1 MTEKKIPSELGTQP
15 VGKLLRQYA
24 VPSIVAMLASS
35 LYNIVDSVFI
45 GHGVDALAL
54 SGLAVTFPLMNI
66 STAFGAMVGM
76 GSSTLISVKLG
87 QKDYDTA
94 QQILG
99 NAVVMNV
106 VMGVIFGIFALL
118 FLDPILYFFGASDAT
133 ISYAR
138 EYMQIIL
145 LGNVFTHLY
154 FGFNALLRAMGHPKM
169 AMTATIATVILNTV
183 LDPLFIFKTIT
194 INFDRIFGYLL
205 PDIISDSIN
214 FGIIQF
220 SGAGWGIRGAAIATI
235 LAQCIAL
242 TYQVFVM
249 SDKREFIH
257 FKRGIYKLKNY
268 IVKEVLT
275 IGLSPCLMNL
285 ASCLVVIFINRG
297 LAEYGGDYAVGAY
310 GIVHKMT
317 FIFVMIVMGFNQAMQ
332 PIAGY
337 NYGAKAY
344 DRVTKV
350 LKITIGLATIVTTLA
365 FVVGEFFPEYVALI
379 FTSDE
384 KMIEMAVTG
393 MRYNCL
399 LFPIVGF
406 QMVAGNFFQSIAQP
420 GKAIF
425 LSLSR
430 QLLFLVP
437 FILIFPHF
445 WGIDGVWISLPAS
458 DLVSSITAAVMLGMF
473 FRKHRK

>member
-1 MTEKKIPSELGTQP
+1 MTEKKIPSELGTRP
-15 VGKLLRQYA
+15 VGELLKQYA
-24 VPSIVAMLASS
+24 IPSIIAMLASS
-35 LYNIVDSVFI
+35 LYNIVDSIFI
-45 GHGVDALAL
+45 GHGVNALAL
-54 SGLAVTFPLMNI
+54 SGLAATFPLMNI

-87 QKDYDTA
+87 QKDYKTA

-106 VMGVIFGIFALL
+106 VMGFIFGLVALL
-118 FLDPILYFFGASDAT
+118 FLNPILLAFGATDAT
-133 ISYAR
+133 IEYAR
-138 EYMQIIL
+138 DYMQIIL
-145 LGNVFTHLY
+145 LGNIFTHMY

-169 AMTATIATVILNTV
+169 AMKATIATVIINTI
-183 LDPLFIFKTIT
+183 LDPLLIFDT
-194 INFDRIFGYLL
+194 INLGFVQFD
-205 PDIISDSIN
+205 
-214 FGIIQF
+214 
-220 SGAGWGIRGAAIATI
+220 GAGWGIRGAAIATV
-235 LAQCIAL
+235 LAQCISL
-242 TYQVFVM
+242 IWQVRVM

-257 FKRGIYKLKNY
+257 FKRGIYHLKSY

-285 ASCLVVIFINRG
+285 ASCFVVIFINRG
-297 LAEYGGDYAVGAY
+297 LLSYGGDYAVGAY

-317 FIFVMIVMGFNQAMQ
+317 FIFVMIVMGFTQGMQ

-350 LKITIGLATIVTTLA
+350 LKITITLATIVTTLA
-365 FVVGEFFPEYVALI
+365 FVIGEFCPEYVARI

-384 KMIEMAVTG
+384 KMIEMAVVG

-420 GKAIF
+420 GKSIF

-437 FILIFPHF
+437 FIIIFPHF
-445 WGIDGVWISLPAS
+445 WGIDGVWVSLPAS
-458 DLVSSITAAVMLGMF
+458 DLVSSVIAAIMLGQYF
-473 FRKHRK
+473 KKHKM

>member
-1 MTEKKIPSELGTQP
+1 MEEKKIPSELGTQP
-15 VGKLLRQYA
+15 VSKLLKQYA
-24 VPSIVAMLASS
+24 LPSIIAMLASS
-35 LYNIVDSVFI
+35 LYNIVDSIFI

-76 GSSTLISVKLG
+76 GSATLISVKLG
-87 QKDYDTA
+87 QKDYGTA
-94 QQILG
+94 QHILG

-106 VMGVIFGIFALL
+106 LMGVTFAVISLL

-133 ISYAR
+133 IGYAR
-138 EYMQIIL
+138 DYMVIIL
-145 LGNVFTHLY
+145 LGNVITHMY

-169 AMTATIATVILNTV
+169 AMKATIATVLVNTV
-183 LDPLFIFKTIT
+183 LDPLLIFETIDLG
-194 INFDRIFGYLL
+194 FVKFA
-205 PDIISDSIN
+205 
-214 FGIIQF
+214 
-220 SGAGWGIRGAAIATI
+220 GAGWGIRGAAIATV
-235 LAQCIAL
+235 LAQCISL
-242 TYQVFVM
+242 VWQTRVM

-257 FKRGIYKLKNY
+257 FKRGIYKLKSY

-275 IGLSPCLMNL
+275 IGLPPCLMNL
-285 ASCLVVIFINRG
+285 ASCFVVIFINRG
-297 LAEYGGDYAVGAY
+297 LTSYGGDYAVGAY

-317 FIFVMIVMGFNQAMQ
+317 FIFVMIVMGFQQAMQ

-350 LKITIGLATIVTTLA
+350 LKITIALATGVTTLA
-365 FVVGEFFPEYVALI
+365 FVIGEFFPSYVARI
-379 FTSDE
+379 FTSDAQ
-384 KMIEMAVTG
+384 MIEMAVVG

-406 QMVAGNFFQSIAQP
+406 QMITGSFFQSIAQP
-420 GKAIF
+420 GKSIF

-437 FILIFPHF
+437 FIIIFPHF
-445 WGIDGVWISLPAS
+445 WGINGVWISLPAS
-458 DLVSSITAAVMLGMF
+458 DFVSSIFSACLLGHY
-473 FRKHRK
+473 FRKHKM

>member
-1 MTEKKIPSELGTQP
+1 MTKKKIPSELGTRP
-15 VGKLLRQYA
+15 VGELLRQYA
-24 VPSIVAMLASS
+24 LPSIIAMLASS
-35 LYNIVDSVFI
+35 LYNIVDSIFI

-76 GSSTLISVKLG
+76 GSATLISVKLG
-87 QKDYDTA
+87 QKDYQIA
-94 QQILG
+94 EKILG
-99 NAVVMNV
+99 NAVVMNIA
-106 VMGVIFGIFALL
+106 MGVVFAVVSLL
-118 FLDPILYFFGASDAT
+118 FLDPILYFFGASPAS

-145 LGNVFTHLY
+145 LGNVFTHMY

-169 AMTATIATVILNTV
+169 AMKATILTVILNTI
-183 LDPLFIFKTIT
+183 LDPLFIFEN
-194 INFDRIFGYLL
+194 INLGFV
-205 PDIISDSIN
+205 
-214 FGIIQF
+214 QF
-220 SGAGWGIRGAAIATI
+220 NGLGWGIRGAAIATI
-235 LAQCIAL
+235 LSQCISL
-242 TYQVFVM
+242 VWQVRVM
-249 SDKREFIH
+249 SDKRELIH
-257 FKRGIYKLKNY
+257 FKRGIYRLKSY

-285 ASCLVVIFINRG
+285 ASCFVVIFINRG

-317 FIFVMIVMGFNQAMQ
+317 FIFVMIVMGFTQGMQ

-350 LKITIGLATIVTTLA
+350 LKITIALATGVTTLA
-365 FVVGEFFPEYVALI
+365 FVIGEFCPEVVARI

-384 KMIEMAVTG
+384 QMIEMAVVG

-406 QMVAGNFFQSIAQP
+406 QMVTGNFFQSIAQP
-420 GKAIF
+420 GKSIF

-437 FILIFPHF
+437 FIIIFPHF
-445 WGIDGVWISLPAS
+445 WGINGVWASLPAS
-458 DLVSSITAAVMLGMF
+458 DLVSSVISACLLGNY
-473 FRKHRK
+473 FRKHKM

>member
-1 MTEKKIPSELGTQP
+1 MSEKKIPSELGTQP
-15 VGKLLRQYA
+15 VGKLLKQYA
-24 VPSIVAMLASS
+24 LPSIIAMLASS
-35 LYNIVDSVFI
+35 LYNIVDSIFI

-87 QKDYDTA
+87 QKDYGTA
-94 QQILG
+94 QSILG
-99 NAVVMNV
+99 NAVVMNIL
-106 VMGVIFGIFALL
+106 MGVIFAAISLI
-118 FLDPILYFFGASDAT
+118 FLDPILYFFGASEAT
-133 ISYAR
+133 VGYAR
-138 EYMQIIL
+138 DYMVIIL
-145 LGNVFTHLY
+145 LGNVITHMY

-169 AMTATIATVILNTV
+169 AMKATIATVLINTV
-183 LDPLFIFKTIT
+183 LDPLLIFDTIDLG
-194 INFDRIFGYLL
+194 FVE
-205 PDIISDSIN
+205 
-214 FGIIQF
+214 F
-220 SGAGWGIRGAAIATI
+220 SGAGWGIRGAAIATVA
-235 LAQCIAL
+235 AQCISLAW
-242 TYQVFVM
+242 QVRVM
-249 SDKREFIH
+249 SDKRELLH
-257 FKRGIYKLKNY
+257 FRRGIYKLKSY

-275 IGLSPCLMNL
+275 IGLPPCLMNL
-285 ASCLVVIFINRG
+285 ASCFVVIFINRG
-297 LAEYGGDYAVGAY
+297 LTSYGGDYAVGAY

-317 FIFVMIVMGFNQAMQ
+317 FIFVMIVMGFQQAMQ

-350 LKITIGLATIVTTLA
+350 LKITIALATGVTTMA
-365 FVVGEFFPEYVALI
+365 FIVGEFFPEYVARI
-379 FTSDE
+379 FTSDA
-384 KMIEMAVTG
+384 KMIEMAMVG

-406 QMVAGNFFQSIAQP
+406 QMVTGSFFQSIAQP

-437 FILIFPHF
+437 FIVIFPHF
-445 WGIDGVWISLPAS
+445 WGINGVWISLPAS
-458 DLVSSITAAVMLGMF
+458 DFVSSIITTVLLTNY
-473 FRKHRK
+473 FRKHKM

>member
-1 MTEKKIPSELGTQP
+1 MTEKKIPSELGTRP
-15 VGKLLRQYA
+15 VGELLRQYA
-24 VPSIVAMLASS
+24 LPSIIAMLASS
-35 LYNIVDSVFI
+35 LYNIVDSIFI

-76 GSSTLISVKLG
+76 GSATLISVKLG
-87 QKDYDTA
+87 QKDYQIA
-94 QQILG
+94 EKILG
-99 NAVVMNV
+99 NAVVMNIA
-106 VMGVIFGIFALL
+106 MGVVFAVVSLL
-118 FLDPILYFFGASDAT
+118 FLAPILYFFGASEAS

-145 LGNVFTHLY
+145 LGNVFTHMY

-169 AMTATIATVILNTV
+169 AMKATILTVILNTV
-183 LDPLFIFKTIT
+183 LDPLFIFET
-194 INFDRIFGYLL
+194 INLGFV
-205 PDIISDSIN
+205 
-214 FGIIQF
+214 QF
-220 SGAGWGIRGAAIATI
+220 SGFGWGIRGAAIATI
-235 LAQCIAL
+235 LAQCISL
-242 TYQVFVM
+242 VWQVRVM
-249 SDKREFIH
+249 SDKRELIH
-257 FKRGIYKLKNY
+257 FKRGIYRLKSY

-285 ASCLVVIFINRG
+285 ASCFVVIFINRG

-317 FIFVMIVMGFNQAMQ
+317 FIFVMIVMGFTQGMQ

-350 LKITIGLATIVTTLA
+350 LKITIALATGVTTLA
-365 FVVGEFFPEYVALI
+365 FVIGEFCPGAVARI

-384 KMIEMAVTG
+384 QMIEMAVVG

-406 QMVAGNFFQSIAQP
+406 QMVTGNFFQSIAQP
-420 GKAIF
+420 GKSIF

-437 FILIFPHF
+437 FIIIFPHF
-445 WGIDGVWISLPAS
+445 WGINGVWASLPAS
-458 DLVSSITAAVMLGMF
+458 DLVSSVISACLLGHY
-473 FRKHRK
+473 FRKHKM

>member
-1 MTEKKIPSELGTQP
+1 MTEKKIPSELGTRP
-15 VGKLLRQYA
+15 VGELLRQYA
-24 VPSIVAMLASS
+24 LPSIIAMLASS

-45 GHGVDALAL
+45 GHGVDAMAL

-76 GSSTLISVKLG
+76 GSATLISVKLG
-87 QKDYDTA
+87 QKDYQIA
-94 QQILG
+94 EKILG
-99 NAVVMNV
+99 NAVVMNIA
-106 VMGVIFGIFALL
+106 MGVVFAVVSLL
-118 FLDPILYFFGASDAT
+118 FLDPILYFFGASEAS

-145 LGNVFTHLY
+145 LGNVFTHMY

-169 AMTATIATVILNTV
+169 AMKATILTVILNTI
-183 LDPLFIFKTIT
+183 LDPLFIFET
-194 INFDRIFGYLL
+194 INLGFV
-205 PDIISDSIN
+205 
-214 FGIIQF
+214 QF
-220 SGAGWGIRGAAIATI
+220 SGLGWGIRGAAIATI
-235 LAQCIAL
+235 LSQCISL
-242 TYQVFVM
+242 MWQVRVM
-249 SDKREFIH
+249 SDKRELIH
-257 FKRGIYKLKNY
+257 FKRGIYRLKSY

-285 ASCLVVIFINRG
+285 ASCFVVIFINRG

-317 FIFVMIVMGFNQAMQ
+317 FIFVMIVMGFTQGMQ

-344 DRVTKV
+344 DRVNKV
-350 LKITIGLATIVTTLA
+350 LKITIALATGVTTLA
-365 FVVGEFFPEYVALI
+365 FVIGEFCPGVVARI

-384 KMIEMAVTG
+384 QMIEMAVVG

-420 GKAIF
+420 GKSIF

-437 FILIFPHF
+437 FIIIFPHF
-445 WGIDGVWISLPAS
+445 WGINGVWASLPAS
-458 DLVSSITAAVMLGMF
+458 DLVSSVISACLLGNY
-473 FRKHRK
+473 FRKHKM

>member
-1 MTEKKIPSELGTQP
+1 MSEKKIPSELGTQP
-15 VGKLLRQYA
+15 VGKLLKQYA
-24 VPSIVAMLASS
+24 LPSIIAMLASS
-35 LYNIVDSVFI
+35 LYNIVDSIFI

-87 QKDYDTA
+87 QKDYGTA
-94 QQILG
+94 QSILG
-99 NAVVMNV
+99 NAVVMNIL
-106 VMGVIFGIFALL
+106 MGVIFAAVSLI
-118 FLDPILYFFGASDAT
+118 FLDPILYFFGASEAT
-133 ISYAR
+133 IGYAR
-138 EYMQIIL
+138 DYMVIIL
-145 LGNVFTHLY
+145 LGNVITHMY
-154 FGFNALLRAMGHPKM
+154 FGFNALLRAMGHPKK
-169 AMTATIATVILNTV
+169 AMKATIATVLVNTV
-183 LDPLFIFKTIT
+183 LDPLLIFDT
-194 INFDRIFGYLL
+194 INLGFIE
-205 PDIISDSIN
+205 
-214 FGIIQF
+214 F
-220 SGAGWGIRGAAIATI
+220 SGAGWGIRGAAIATVA
-235 LAQCIAL
+235 AQCISLAW
-242 TYQVFVM
+242 QVRVM
-249 SDKREFIH
+249 SDKRELLH
-257 FKRGIYKLKNY
+257 FRRGIYKLKSY

-275 IGLSPCLMNL
+275 IGLPPCLMNL
-285 ASCLVVIFINRG
+285 ASCFVVIFINRG
-297 LAEYGGDYAVGAY
+297 LTTYGGDYAVGAY

-317 FIFVMIVMGFNQAMQ
+317 FIFVMIVMGFQQAMQ

-350 LKITIGLATIVTTLA
+350 LKITIALATCVTTLA
-365 FVVGEFFPEYVALI
+365 FVIGEFFPEYVALI

-384 KMIEMAVTG
+384 QMIEMAVVG

-406 QMVAGNFFQSIAQP
+406 QMVTGSFFQSIAQP

-437 FILIFPHF
+437 FIIIFPHF
-445 WGIDGVWISLPAS
+445 WGINGVWVSLPAS
-458 DLVSSITAAVMLGMF
+458 DLVSSIITTVLLTNY
-473 FRKHRK
+473 FRKHKM

>member
-1 MTEKKIPSELGTQP
+1 MEEKKIPSELGTQP
-15 VGKLLRQYA
+15 VGKLLKQYA
-24 VPSIVAMLASS
+24 LPSIVAMLASS
-35 LYNIVDSVFI
+35 LYNIVDSIFI

-76 GSSTLISVKLG
+76 GSATLISVKLG
-87 QKDYDTA
+87 QKDYGTA
-94 QQILG
+94 QHILG

-106 VMGVIFGIFALL
+106 LMGVAFAVISLL

-133 ISYAR
+133 IGYAR
-138 EYMQIIL
+138 DYMLIIL
-145 LGNVFTHLY
+145 LGNVITHMY

-169 AMTATIATVILNTV
+169 AMKATIATVLINTV
-183 LDPLFIFKTIT
+183 LDPLLIFETIDLG
-194 INFDRIFGYLL
+194 FVEFA
-205 PDIISDSIN
+205 
-214 FGIIQF
+214 
-220 SGAGWGIRGAAIATI
+220 GAGWGIRGAAIATV
-235 LAQCIAL
+235 LAQCISL
-242 TYQVFVM
+242 VWQTRVM

-257 FKRGIYKLKNY
+257 FKRGIYKLKSY

-275 IGLSPCLMNL
+275 IGLPPCLMNL
-285 ASCLVVIFINRG
+285 ASCFVVIFINRG
-297 LAEYGGDYAVGAY
+297 LTSYGGDYAVGAY

-317 FIFVMIVMGFNQAMQ
+317 FIFVMIVMGFQQAMQ

-350 LKITIGLATIVTTLA
+350 LKITIALATGVTTLA
-365 FVVGEFFPEYVALI
+365 FVIGEFFPGYVARI
-379 FTSDE
+379 FTSDAQ
-384 KMIEMAVTG
+384 MIEMAIVG

-406 QMVAGNFFQSIAQP
+406 QMITGSFFQSIAQP
-420 GKAIF
+420 GKSIF

-437 FILIFPHF
+437 FIIIFPHF
-445 WGIDGVWISLPAS
+445 WGINGVWISLPAS
-458 DLVSSITAAVMLGMF
+458 DLLSAIFSACLLGHY
-473 FRKHRK
+473 FRTHKM

>member
-1 MTEKKIPSELGTQP
+1 
-15 VGKLLRQYA
+15 
-24 VPSIVAMLASS
+24 
-35 LYNIVDSVFI
+35 
-45 GHGVDALAL
+45 
-54 SGLAVTFPLMNI
+54 
-66 STAFGAMVGM
+66 MVGM

-87 QKDYDTA
+87 QKDYKTA

-106 VMGVIFGIFALL
+106 VMGFIFGLVALL
-118 FLDPILYFFGASDAT
+118 FLDPILLAFGATDAT
-133 ISYAR
+133 IEYAR
-138 EYMQIIL
+138 DYMQIIL
-145 LGNVFTHLY
+145 LGNIFTHMY

-169 AMTATIATVILNTV
+169 AMKATIATVIINTI
-183 LDPLFIFKTIT
+183 LDPLLIFDT
-194 INFDRIFGYLL
+194 INLGFVQFD
-205 PDIISDSIN
+205 
-214 FGIIQF
+214 
-220 SGAGWGIRGAAIATI
+220 GAGWGIRGAAIATV
-235 LAQCIAL
+235 LAQCISL
-242 TYQVFVM
+242 IWQVRVM

-257 FKRGIYKLKNY
+257 FKRGIYHLKSY

-285 ASCLVVIFINRG
+285 ASCFVVIFINRG
-297 LAEYGGDYAVGAY
+297 LLSYGGDYAVGAY

-317 FIFVMIVMGFNQAMQ
+317 FIFVMIVMGFTQGMQ

-350 LKITIGLATIVTTLA
+350 LKITITLATIVTTLA
-365 FVVGEFFPEYVALI
+365 FVIGEFCPEYVARI

-384 KMIEMAVTG
+384 KMIEMAVVG

-420 GKAIF
+420 GKSIF

-437 FILIFPHF
+437 FIIIFPHF
-445 WGIDGVWISLPAS
+445 WGIDGVWVSLPAS
-458 DLVSSITAAVMLGMF
+458 DLVSSVIAAIMLGQYF
-473 FRKHRK
+473 KKHKM

>member
-1 MTEKKIPSELGTQP
+1 MAEKKIPSELGTRP
-15 VGKLLRQYA
+15 VGELLKQYA
-24 VPSIVAMLASS
+24 LPSIIAMLASS
-35 LYNIVDSVFI
+35 LYNIVDSIFI

-76 GSSTLISVKLG
+76 GSATLISVKLG
-87 QKDYDTA
+87 QKDYQIA
-94 QQILG
+94 EKILG
-99 NAVVMNV
+99 NAVVLNIA
-106 VMGVIFGIFALL
+106 MGVVFAVVSLL
-118 FLDPILYFFGASDAT
+118 FLDPILYFFGASEAS

-145 LGNVFTHLY
+145 LGNLFTHMY

-169 AMTATIATVILNTV
+169 AMRATILTVIVNTI
-183 LDPLFIFKTIT
+183 LDPLFIFDT
-194 INFDRIFGYLL
+194 INLGFV
-205 PDIISDSIN
+205 
-214 FGIIQF
+214 QF
-220 SGAGWGIRGAAIATI
+220 NGAGWGIRGAAIATI
-235 LAQCIAL
+235 LAQCISL
-242 TYQVFVM
+242 VWQIRVM
-249 SDKREFIH
+249 SDKRELIH
-257 FKRGIYKLKNY
+257 FKRGIYRLNNY

-285 ASCLVVIFINRG
+285 ASCFVVIFINRG
-297 LAEYGGDYAVGAY
+297 LANYGGDYAVGAY

-317 FIFVMIVMGFNQAMQ
+317 FIFVMIVMGFTQGMQ

-350 LKITIGLATIVTTLA
+350 LKITITLATIVTTLA
-365 FVVGEFFPEYVALI
+365 FVIGEFCPGVVARI

-384 KMIEMAVTG
+384 KMIEMAVVG

-420 GKAIF
+420 GKSIF

-437 FILIFPHF
+437 FIIIFPHF
-445 WGIDGVWISLPAS
+445 WGIDGVWVSLPAS
-458 DLVSSITAAVMLGMF
+458 DLVSSIISACMLGHYF
-473 FRKHRK
+473 KKHKM

>member
-1 MTEKKIPSELGTQP
+1 MTEKKIPSELGTRP
-15 VGKLLRQYA
+15 VGELLRQYA
-24 VPSIVAMLASS
+24 LPSIIAMLASS
-35 LYNIVDSVFI
+35 LYNIVDSIFI
-45 GHGVDALAL
+45 GHGVDAMAL

-87 QKDYDTA
+87 QKDYKIA

-99 NAVVMNV
+99 NAVVMNI
-106 VMGVIFGIFALL
+106 VMGVVFGVIALL
-118 FLDPILYFFGASDAT
+118 FLDPILYFFGASEAS
-133 ISYAR
+133 IGYAR
-138 EYMQIIL
+138 DYMQIIL
-145 LGNVFTHLY
+145 LGNVFTHMY

-169 AMTATIATVILNTV
+169 AMKATIATVIINTI
-183 LDPLFIFKTIT
+183 LDPLFIFDTIDLG
-194 INFDRIFGYLL
+194 FV
-205 PDIISDSIN
+205 
-214 FGIIQF
+214 QF
-220 SGAGWGIRGAAIATI
+220 SGAGWGIRGAAIATV
-235 LAQCIAL
+235 LSQCISLAW
-242 TYQVFVM
+242 QVRVM
-249 SDKREFIH
+249 SDKRELIH
-257 FKRGIYKLKNY
+257 FKRGIYRLKSY

-285 ASCLVVIFINRG
+285 ASCFVVIFINRG
-297 LAEYGGDYAVGAY
+297 LASYGGDYAVGAY

-317 FIFVMIVMGFNQAMQ
+317 FIFVMIVMGFNQGMQ

-344 DRVTKV
+344 DRVSKV
-350 LKITIGLATIVTTLA
+350 LKTTIVLATGVTTLA
-365 FVVGEFFPEYVALI
+365 FLIGEFCPELVARI

-384 KMIEMAVTG
+384 KMIEMAAVG

-406 QMVAGNFFQSIAQP
+406 QMVTGNFFQSIAQP

-437 FILIFPHF
+437 FIVIFPHF
-445 WGIDGVWISLPAS
+445 WGINGVWISLPAS
-458 DLVSSITAAVMLGMF
+458 DLVSSVISGCLLVHYF
-473 FRKHRK
+473 KKHKM

>member
-1 MTEKKIPSELGTQP
+1 MTEKKIPSELGTRP
-15 VGKLLRQYA
+15 VGELLKQYA
-24 VPSIVAMLASS
+24 LPSIIAMLASS
-35 LYNIVDSVFI
+35 LYNIVDSIFI
-45 GHGVDALAL
+45 GHGVNALAL
-54 SGLAVTFPLMNI
+54 SGLAATFPLMNI

-87 QKDYDTA
+87 QKDYKIA

-106 VMGVIFGIFALL
+106 VMGFIFGFIALL
-118 FLDPILYFFGASDAT
+118 FLDPILLAFGATDAT
-133 ISYAR
+133 IEYAR
-138 EYMQIIL
+138 DYMQIIL
-145 LGNVFTHLY
+145 LGNIFTHMY

-169 AMTATIATVILNTV
+169 AMKATIATVIINTI
-183 LDPLFIFKTIT
+183 LDPLLIFDTIDLG
-194 INFDRIFGYLL
+194 FV
-205 PDIISDSIN
+205 
-214 FGIIQF
+214 QF
-220 SGAGWGIRGAAIATI
+220 NGAGWGISGAAIATV
-235 LAQCIAL
+235 LAQCISL
-242 TYQVFVM
+242 VWQVRVM
-249 SDKREFIH
+249 SDKRELIH
-257 FKRGIYKLKNY
+257 FKRGIYHLKSY

-285 ASCLVVIFINRG
+285 ASCFVVIFINRG
-297 LAEYGGDYAVGAY
+297 LLSYGGDYAVGAY

-317 FIFVMIVMGFNQAMQ
+317 FIFVMIVMGFTQGMQ

-350 LKITIGLATIVTTLA
+350 LKITITLATIVTTLA
-365 FVVGEFFPEYVALI
+365 FVIGEFCPEYVARI

-384 KMIEMAVTG
+384 KMIEMAVVG

-420 GKAIF
+420 GKSIF

-430 QLLFLVP
+430 QLLLLVP
-437 FILIFPHF
+437 FIIIFPHF
-445 WGIDGVWISLPAS
+445 WGIDGVWVSLPAS
-458 DLVSSITAAVMLGMF
+458 DLVSSVIAAIMLGQYF
-473 FRKHRK
+473 KKHKM

>member
-1 MTEKKIPSELGTQP
+1 MSEKKIPSELGTQP
-15 VGKLLRQYA
+15 VGKLLKQYA
-24 VPSIVAMLASS
+24 LPSIIAMLASS
-35 LYNIVDSVFI
+35 LYNIVDSIFI

-87 QKDYDTA
+87 QKDYGTA
-94 QQILG
+94 QSILG
-99 NAVVMNV
+99 NAVVMNIL
-106 VMGVIFGIFALL
+106 MGVIFAAISLI
-118 FLDPILYFFGASDAT
+118 FLDPILYFFGASEAT
-133 ISYAR
+133 VGYAR
-138 EYMQIIL
+138 DYMVIIL
-145 LGNVFTHLY
+145 LGNVITHMY

-169 AMTATIATVILNTV
+169 AMKATIATVLINTV
-183 LDPLFIFKTIT
+183 LDPLLIFETIDLG
-194 INFDRIFGYLL
+194 FVE
-205 PDIISDSIN
+205 
-214 FGIIQF
+214 F
-220 SGAGWGIRGAAIATI
+220 SGAGWGIRGAAIATVA
-235 LAQCIAL
+235 AQCISLAW
-242 TYQVFVM
+242 QVRVM
-249 SDKREFIH
+249 SDKRELLH
-257 FKRGIYKLKNY
+257 FRRGIYKLKSY

-275 IGLSPCLMNL
+275 IGLPPCLMNL
-285 ASCLVVIFINRG
+285 ASCFVVIFINRG
-297 LAEYGGDYAVGAY
+297 LTSYGGDYAVGAY

-317 FIFVMIVMGFNQAMQ
+317 FIFVMIVMGFQQAMQ

-350 LKITIGLATIVTTLA
+350 LKITIALATGVTTMA
-365 FVVGEFFPEYVALI
+365 FIVGEFFPEYVARI
-379 FTSDE
+379 FTSDA
-384 KMIEMAVTG
+384 KMIEMAMVG

-406 QMVAGNFFQSIAQP
+406 QMVTGSFFQSIAQP

-437 FILIFPHF
+437 FIVIFPHF
-445 WGIDGVWISLPAS
+445 WGINGVWISLPAS
-458 DLVSSITAAVMLGMF
+458 DFVSSIITTVLLTNY
-473 FRKHRK
+473 FRKHKM

>member
-1 MTEKKIPSELGTQP
+1 MSEKKIPSELGTRP
-15 VGKLLRQYA
+15 VGELLRQYA
-24 VPSIVAMLASS
+24 LPSIIAMLASS
-35 LYNIVDSVFI
+35 LYNIVDSIFI

-76 GSSTLISVKLG
+76 GSATLISVKLG
-87 QKDYDTA
+87 QKDYQIA
-94 QQILG
+94 EKILG
-99 NAVVMNV
+99 NAVVLNIA
-106 VMGVIFGIFALL
+106 MGVVFAIASLL
-118 FLDPILYFFGASDAT
+118 FLDPILYFFGASDAS

-145 LGNVFTHLY
+145 LGNVFTHMY

-169 AMTATIATVILNTV
+169 AMRATILTVIVNTI
-183 LDPLFIFKTIT
+183 LDPLFIFDTIDLG
-194 INFDRIFGYLL
+194 FV
-205 PDIISDSIN
+205 
-214 FGIIQF
+214 QF

-235 LAQCIAL
+235 LAQCISL
-242 TYQVFVM
+242 VWQVRVM
-249 SDKREFIH
+249 SDKRELIH
-257 FKRGIYKLKNY
+257 FKRGIYRLNSY

-285 ASCLVVIFINRG
+285 ASCFVVIFINRG

-317 FIFVMIVMGFNQAMQ
+317 FIFVMIVMGFTQGMQ

-350 LKITIGLATIVTTLA
+350 LKITIALATGGTTLA
-365 FVVGEFFPEYVALI
+365 FVIGEFCPEIVARI

-384 KMIEMAVTG
+384 QMVEMAAVG

-420 GKAIF
+420 GKSIF

-437 FILIFPHF
+437 FIIIFPHF
-445 WGIDGVWISLPAS
+445 WGINGVWASLPAS
-458 DLVSSITAAVMLGMF
+458 DLVSSIITACMLGHYF
-473 FRKHRK
+473 KKHKM

>member
-1 MTEKKIPSELGTQP
+1 MAEKKIPSELGTRP
-15 VGKLLRQYA
+15 VGELLRQYA
-24 VPSIVAMLASS
+24 LPSIIAMLASS
-35 LYNIVDSVFI
+35 LYNIVDSIFI
-45 GHGVDALAL
+45 GHGVDAMAL

-76 GSSTLISVKLG
+76 GSATLISVKLG
-87 QKDYDTA
+87 QKDYQIA
-94 QQILG
+94 EKILG
-99 NAVVMNV
+99 NAVVMNIA
-106 VMGVIFGIFALL
+106 MGVVFAVVSLL
-118 FLDPILYFFGASDAT
+118 FLDPILYFFGASEAS

-145 LGNVFTHLY
+145 LGNVFTHMY

-169 AMTATIATVILNTV
+169 AMKATILTVILNTI
-183 LDPLFIFKTIT
+183 LDPLFIFET
-194 INFDRIFGYLL
+194 INLGFVQFDGL
-205 PDIISDSIN
+205 
-214 FGIIQF
+214 
-220 SGAGWGIRGAAIATI
+220 GWGIRGAAIATI
-235 LAQCIAL
+235 LSQCVSL
-242 TYQVFVM
+242 MWQVRVM
-249 SDKREFIH
+249 SDKRELIH
-257 FKRGIYKLKNY
+257 FKRGIYRLKSY

-285 ASCLVVIFINRG
+285 ASCFVVIFINRG

-317 FIFVMIVMGFNQAMQ
+317 FIFVMIVMGFQQAMQ

-350 LKITIGLATIVTTLA
+350 LKITIALATGVTTLA
-365 FVVGEFFPEYVALI
+365 FVIGEFFPEYVAHV
-379 FTSDE
+379 FTSDP
-384 KMIEMAVTG
+384 KMIEMAVVG

-406 QMVAGNFFQSIAQP
+406 QMVTGSFFQSIAQP
-420 GKAIF
+420 GKSIF

-437 FILIFPHF
+437 FIIIFPHF
-445 WGIDGVWISLPAS
+445 WGINGVWVSLPAS
-458 DLVSSITAAVMLGMF
+458 DFISAIFSASLLAHY
-473 FRKHRK
+473 FRKHKM

>member
-1 MTEKKIPSELGTQP
+1 MTEKKIPSELGTRP
-15 VGKLLRQYA
+15 VGELLKQYA
-24 VPSIVAMLASS
+24 IPSIIAMLASS
-35 LYNIVDSVFI
+35 LYNIVDSIFI
-45 GHGVDALAL
+45 GHGVNALAL
-54 SGLAVTFPLMNI
+54 SGLAATFPLMNI

-87 QKDYDTA
+87 QKDYKTA

-106 VMGVIFGIFALL
+106 VMGFIFGLVALL
-118 FLDPILYFFGASDAT
+118 FLDPILLAFGATDAT
-133 ISYAR
+133 IEYAR
-138 EYMQIIL
+138 DYMQIIL
-145 LGNVFTHLY
+145 LGNIFTHMY

-169 AMTATIATVILNTV
+169 AMKATIATVIINTI
-183 LDPLFIFKTIT
+183 LDPLLIFDT
-194 INFDRIFGYLL
+194 INLGFVQFD
-205 PDIISDSIN
+205 
-214 FGIIQF
+214 
-220 SGAGWGIRGAAIATI
+220 GAGWGIRGAAIATV
-235 LAQCIAL
+235 LAQCISL
-242 TYQVFVM
+242 IWQVRVM

-257 FKRGIYKLKNY
+257 FKRGIYHLKSY

-285 ASCLVVIFINRG
+285 ASCFVVIFINRG
-297 LAEYGGDYAVGAY
+297 LLSYGGDYAVGAY

-317 FIFVMIVMGFNQAMQ
+317 FIFVMIVMGFTQGMQ

-350 LKITIGLATIVTTLA
+350 LKITITLATVVTTLA
-365 FVVGEFFPEYVALI
+365 FVIGEFCPEYVARI

-384 KMIEMAVTG
+384 KMIEMAVVG

-420 GKAIF
+420 GKSIF

-437 FILIFPHF
+437 FIIIFPHF
-445 WGIDGVWISLPAS
+445 WGIDGVWVSLPAS
-458 DLVSSITAAVMLGMF
+458 DLVSSVIAAILLGQYF
-473 FRKHRK
+473 KKHKM

>member
-1 MTEKKIPSELGTQP
+1 MTEKKIPSELGTRP
-15 VGKLLRQYA
+15 VGELLRQYA
-24 VPSIVAMLASS
+24 LPSIIAMLASS
-35 LYNIVDSVFI
+35 LYNIVDSIFI

-76 GSSTLISVKLG
+76 GSATLISVKLG
-87 QKDYDTA
+87 QKDYQIA
-94 QQILG
+94 EKILG
-99 NAVVMNV
+99 NAVVMNIA
-106 VMGVIFGIFALL
+106 MGVVFAIVSLL
-118 FLDPILYFFGASDAT
+118 FLDPILYFFGASEAS

-145 LGNVFTHLY
+145 IGNVFTHMY

-169 AMTATIATVILNTV
+169 AMRATILTVILNTV
-183 LDPLFIFKTIT
+183 LDPLFIFET
-194 INFDRIFGYLL
+194 INLGFV
-205 PDIISDSIN
+205 
-214 FGIIQF
+214 QF
-220 SGAGWGIRGAAIATI
+220 NGFGWGIRGAAIATI
-235 LAQCIAL
+235 LSQCISL
-242 TYQVFVM
+242 VWQVRVM
-249 SDKREFIH
+249 SDKRELIH
-257 FKRGIYKLKNY
+257 FKRGIYRLKSY

-285 ASCLVVIFINRG
+285 ASCFVVIFINRG

-317 FIFVMIVMGFNQAMQ
+317 FIFVMIVMGFTQGMQ

-350 LKITIGLATIVTTLA
+350 LKITIALATGVTTMA
-365 FVVGEFFPEYVALI
+365 FVIGEFCPGVVARI

-384 KMIEMAVTG
+384 KMIEMAVVG

-420 GKAIF
+420 GKSIF

-437 FILIFPHF
+437 FIIIFPHF
-445 WGIDGVWISLPAS
+445 WGIDGVWVSLPAS
-458 DLVSSITAAVMLGMF
+458 DLVSSVISACLLGHY
-473 FRKHRK
+473 FRKHKM

>member
-1 MTEKKIPSELGTQP
+1 MSEKKIPSELGTQS
-15 VGKLLRQYA
+15 VGKLLKQYA
-24 VPSIVAMLASS
+24 LPSIIAMLASS
-35 LYNIVDSVFI
+35 LYNIVDSIFI

-87 QKDYDTA
+87 QKDYGTA
-94 QQILG
+94 QSILG
-99 NAVVMNV
+99 NAVVMNIL
-106 VMGVIFGIFALL
+106 MGVIFAAVSLI
-118 FLDPILYFFGASDAT
+118 FLDPILYFFGASEAT
-133 ISYAR
+133 IGYAR
-138 EYMQIIL
+138 DYMVIIL
-145 LGNVFTHLY
+145 LGNVITHMY

-169 AMTATIATVILNTV
+169 AMKATIATVLINTV
-183 LDPLFIFKTIT
+183 LDPLLIFDT
-194 INFDRIFGYLL
+194 INLGFIE
-205 PDIISDSIN
+205 
-214 FGIIQF
+214 F
-220 SGAGWGIRGAAIATI
+220 SGAGWGIRGAAIATVT
-235 LAQCIAL
+235 AQCISLAW
-242 TYQVFVM
+242 QVRVM
-249 SDKREFIH
+249 SDKRELLH
-257 FKRGIYKLKNY
+257 FRRGIYKLKSY

-275 IGLSPCLMNL
+275 IGLPPCLMNL
-285 ASCLVVIFINRG
+285 ASCFVVIFINRG
-297 LAEYGGDYAVGAY
+297 LTTYGGDYAVGAY

-317 FIFVMIVMGFNQAMQ
+317 FIFVMIVMGFQQAMQ

-350 LKITIGLATIVTTLA
+350 LKITIALATCVTTLA
-365 FVVGEFFPEYVALI
+365 FVIGEFFPEYVALI

-384 KMIEMAVTG
+384 QMIEMAVVG

-406 QMVAGNFFQSIAQP
+406 QMVTGSFFQSIAQP

-437 FILIFPHF
+437 FIIIFPHF
-445 WGIDGVWISLPAS
+445 WGINGVWVSLPAS
-458 DLVSSITAAVMLGMF
+458 DLVSSIITTVLLTNY
-473 FRKHRK
+473 FRKHKM

>member
-1 MTEKKIPSELGTQP
+1 MEEKKIPSELGTQP
-15 VGKLLRQYA
+15 VGKLLKQYA
-24 VPSIVAMLASS
+24 LPSIVAMLASS
-35 LYNIVDSVFI
+35 LYNIVDSIFI

-76 GSSTLISVKLG
+76 GSATLISVKLG
-87 QKDYDTA
+87 QKDYGTA
-94 QQILG
+94 QHILG

-106 VMGVIFGIFALL
+106 LMGVAFAVISLL

-133 ISYAR
+133 IGYAR
-138 EYMQIIL
+138 DYMLIIL
-145 LGNVFTHLY
+145 LGNVITHMY

-169 AMTATIATVILNTV
+169 AMKATIATVLINTV
-183 LDPLFIFKTIT
+183 LDPLLIFETIDLG
-194 INFDRIFGYLL
+194 FVEFA
-205 PDIISDSIN
+205 
-214 FGIIQF
+214 
-220 SGAGWGIRGAAIATI
+220 GAGWGIRGAAIATV
-235 LAQCIAL
+235 LAQCISL
-242 TYQVFVM
+242 VWQTRVM

-257 FKRGIYKLKNY
+257 FKRGIYKLKSY

-275 IGLSPCLMNL
+275 IGLPPCLMNL
-285 ASCLVVIFINRG
+285 ASCFVVIFINRG
-297 LAEYGGDYAVGAY
+297 LTSYGGDYAVGAY

-317 FIFVMIVMGFNQAMQ
+317 FIFVMIVMGFQQAMQ

-350 LKITIGLATIVTTLA
+350 LKITIALATGVTTLA
-365 FVVGEFFPEYVALI
+365 FVIGEFFPGYVARI
-379 FTSDE
+379 FTSDAQ
-384 KMIEMAVTG
+384 MIEMAIVG

-406 QMVAGNFFQSIAQP
+406 QMITGSFFQSIAQP
-420 GKAIF
+420 GKSIF

-437 FILIFPHF
+437 FIIIFPHF
-445 WGIDGVWISLPAS
+445 WGINGVWISLPAS
-458 DLVSSITAAVMLGMF
+458 DLISAIFSACLLGHY
-473 FRKHRK
+473 FRTHKM

>member
-1 MTEKKIPSELGTQP
+1 MTKKKIPSELGTRP
-15 VGKLLRQYA
+15 VGELLRQYA
-24 VPSIVAMLASS
+24 LPSIIAMLASS
-35 LYNIVDSVFI
+35 LYNIVDSIFI

-76 GSSTLISVKLG
+76 GSATLISVKLG
-87 QKDYDTA
+87 QKDYQIA
-94 QQILG
+94 EKILG
-99 NAVVMNV
+99 NAVVMNIA
-106 VMGVIFGIFALL
+106 MGVVFAVVSLL
-118 FLDPILYFFGASDAT
+118 FLDPILYFFGASPAS

-145 LGNVFTHLY
+145 LGNVFTHMY

-169 AMTATIATVILNTV
+169 AMKATILTVILNTI
-183 LDPLFIFKTIT
+183 LDPLFIFDT
-194 INFDRIFGYLL
+194 INLGFV
-205 PDIISDSIN
+205 
-214 FGIIQF
+214 QF
-220 SGAGWGIRGAAIATI
+220 NGAGWGIRGAAIATI
-235 LAQCIAL
+235 LSQCISL
-242 TYQVFVM
+242 VWQVRVM
-249 SDKREFIH
+249 SDKRELIH
-257 FKRGIYKLKNY
+257 FKRGIYRLKSY

-285 ASCLVVIFINRG
+285 ASCFVVIFINRG

-317 FIFVMIVMGFNQAMQ
+317 FIFVMIVMGFTQGMQ

-350 LKITIGLATIVTTLA
+350 LKITIALATGVTTLA
-365 FVVGEFFPEYVALI
+365 FVIGEFCPGVVARI

-384 KMIEMAVTG
+384 QMIEMAVVG

-420 GKAIF
+420 GKSIF

-437 FILIFPHF
+437 FIIIFPHF
-445 WGIDGVWISLPAS
+445 WGINGVWASLPAS
-458 DLVSSITAAVMLGMF
+458 DLVSSVISACLLGNY
-473 FRKHRK
+473 FRKHKM

>member
-15 VGKLLRQYA
+15 VGKLLKQYA
-24 VPSIVAMLASS
+24 LPSIIAMLASS
-35 LYNIVDSVFI
+35 LYIIVDSIFI

-87 QKDYDTA
+87 QKDYGTA
-94 QQILG
+94 QNILG
-99 NAVVMNV
+99 NAVVMNIL
-106 VMGVIFGIFALL
+106 MGVIFAIISLI
-118 FLDPILYFFGASDAT
+118 FLDPILYFFGASEAT
-133 ISYAR
+133 IGYAR
-138 EYMQIIL
+138 DYMVIIL
-145 LGNVFTHLY
+145 LGNVITHMY

-169 AMTATIATVILNTV
+169 AMKATIATVLVNTV
-183 LDPLFIFKTIT
+183 LDPLLIFEN
-194 INFDRIFGYLL
+194 INLGF
-205 PDIISDSIN
+205 
-214 FGIIQF
+214 IQF
-220 SGAGWGIRGAAIATI
+220 SGAGWGIRGAAIATVT
-235 LAQCIAL
+235 AQCISLAW
-242 TYQVFVM
+242 QVRVM
-249 SDKREFIH
+249 SDKRELLH
-257 FKRGIYKLKNY
+257 FKRGIYKLKSY

-275 IGLSPCLMNL
+275 IGLPPCLMNL
-285 ASCLVVIFINRG
+285 ASCFVVIFINRG
-297 LAEYGGDYAVGAY
+297 LTTYGGDYAVGAY

-317 FIFVMIVMGFNQAMQ
+317 FIFVMIVMGFQQAMQ

-350 LKITIGLATIVTTLA
+350 LKITIALATGVTTMA
-365 FVVGEFFPEYVALI
+365 FVIGEFFPEYVARI
-379 FTSDE
+379 FTSDAQ
-384 KMIEMAVTG
+384 MIEMAVVG

-406 QMVAGNFFQSIAQP
+406 EMVTGSFFQSIAQP

-437 FILIFPHF
+437 FIVIFPHF
-445 WGIDGVWISLPAS
+445 WGINGVWISLPAS
-458 DLVSSITAAVMLGMF
+458 DFVSSIITATLLTNY
-473 FRKHRK
+473 FRKHKN

>member
-1 MTEKKIPSELGTQP
+1 MTEKKIPSELGTRP
-15 VGKLLRQYA
+15 VGELLKQYA
-24 VPSIVAMLASS
+24 IPSIIAMLASS
-35 LYNIVDSVFI
+35 LYNIVDSIFI
-45 GHGVDALAL
+45 GHGVNALAL
-54 SGLAVTFPLMNI
+54 SGLAATFPLMNI

-87 QKDYDTA
+87 QKDYKTA

-106 VMGVIFGIFALL
+106 VMGFIFGLVALL
-118 FLDPILYFFGASDAT
+118 FLDPILLAFGATDAT
-133 ISYAR
+133 IEYAR
-138 EYMQIIL
+138 DYMQIIL
-145 LGNVFTHLY
+145 LGNIFTHMY

-169 AMTATIATVILNTV
+169 AMKATIATVIINTI
-183 LDPLFIFKTIT
+183 LDPLLIFDT
-194 INFDRIFGYLL
+194 INLGFVQFD
-205 PDIISDSIN
+205 
-214 FGIIQF
+214 
-220 SGAGWGIRGAAIATI
+220 GAGWGIRGAAIATV
-235 LAQCIAL
+235 LAQCISL
-242 TYQVFVM
+242 IWQVRVM

-257 FKRGIYKLKNY
+257 FKRGIYHLKSY

-285 ASCLVVIFINRG
+285 ASCFVVIFINRG
-297 LAEYGGDYAVGAY
+297 LLSYGGDYAVGAY

-317 FIFVMIVMGFNQAMQ
+317 FIFVMIVMGFTQGMQ

-350 LKITIGLATIVTTLA
+350 LKITITLATIVTTLA
-365 FVVGEFFPEYVALI
+365 FVIGEFCHEYVARI

-384 KMIEMAVTG
+384 KMIEMAVVG

-420 GKAIF
+420 GKSIF

-437 FILIFPHF
+437 FIIIFPHF
-445 WGIDGVWISLPAS
+445 WGIDGVWVSLPAS
-458 DLVSSITAAVMLGMF
+458 DLVSSVIAAIMLGQYF
-473 FRKHRK
+473 KKHKM

>member
-1 MTEKKIPSELGTQP
+1 MTEKKIPSELGTRP
-15 VGKLLRQYA
+15 VGELLRQYA
-24 VPSIVAMLASS
+24 LPSIIAMLASS
-35 LYNIVDSVFI
+35 LYNIVDSIFI
-45 GHGVDALAL
+45 GHGVDAMAL

-76 GSSTLISVKLG
+76 GSATLISVKLG
-87 QKDYDTA
+87 QKDYQIA
-94 QQILG
+94 EKILG
-99 NAVVMNV
+99 NAVVMNIA
-106 VMGVIFGIFALL
+106 MGVVFAVVSLL
-118 FLDPILYFFGASDAT
+118 FLDPILYFFGASEAS

-145 LGNVFTHLY
+145 LGNVFTHMY

-169 AMTATIATVILNTV
+169 AMKATILTVILNTI
-183 LDPLFIFKTIT
+183 LDPLFIFET
-194 INFDRIFGYLL
+194 INLGFV
-205 PDIISDSIN
+205 
-214 FGIIQF
+214 QF
-220 SGAGWGIRGAAIATI
+220 SGLGWGIRGAAIATI
-235 LAQCIAL
+235 LSQCISL
-242 TYQVFVM
+242 MWQVRVM
-249 SDKREFIH
+249 SDKRELIH
-257 FKRGIYKLKNY
+257 FKRGIYRLKSY

-285 ASCLVVIFINRG
+285 ASCFVVIFINRG

-317 FIFVMIVMGFNQAMQ
+317 FIFVMIVMGFQQAMQ

-344 DRVTKV
+344 DRVNKV
-350 LKITIGLATIVTTLA
+350 LKITIALATGVTTLA
-365 FVVGEFFPEYVALI
+365 FVIGEFCPGVVARI

-384 KMIEMAVTG
+384 QMIEMAVVG

-406 QMVAGNFFQSIAQP
+406 QMVTGSFFQSIAQP
-420 GKAIF
+420 GKSIF

-437 FILIFPHF
+437 FIIIFPHF
-445 WGIDGVWISLPAS
+445 WGINGVWISLPAS
-458 DLVSSITAAVMLGMF
+458 DFVSAIFSASLLAHY
-473 FRKHRK
+473 FRKHKI

>member
-1 MTEKKIPSELGTQP
+1 MTEKKIPSELGTRP
-15 VGKLLRQYA
+15 VGELLKQYA
-24 VPSIVAMLASS
+24 LPSIIAMLASS
-35 LYNIVDSVFI
+35 LYNIVDSIFI
-45 GHGVDALAL
+45 GHGVNALAL
-54 SGLAVTFPLMNI
+54 SGLAATFPLMNI

-87 QKDYDTA
+87 QKDYKIA

-106 VMGVIFGIFALL
+106 VMGFIFGFISLL
-118 FLDPILYFFGASDAT
+118 FLDPILLAFGATDAT
-133 ISYAR
+133 IEYAR
-138 EYMQIIL
+138 DYMQIIL
-145 LGNVFTHLY
+145 LGNIFTHMY

-169 AMTATIATVILNTV
+169 AMKATIATVIINTI
-183 LDPLFIFKTIT
+183 LDPLLIFDTIDLG
-194 INFDRIFGYLL
+194 FV
-205 PDIISDSIN
+205 
-214 FGIIQF
+214 QF
-220 SGAGWGIRGAAIATI
+220 NGAGWGISGAAIATV
-235 LAQCIAL
+235 LAQCISL
-242 TYQVFVM
+242 VWQVRVM
-249 SDKREFIH
+249 SDKRELIH
-257 FKRGIYKLKNY
+257 FKRGIYQLKSY

-285 ASCLVVIFINRG
+285 ASCFVVIFINRG
-297 LAEYGGDYAVGAY
+297 LLSYGGDYAVGAY

-317 FIFVMIVMGFNQAMQ
+317 FIFVMIVMGFTQGMQ

-350 LKITIGLATIVTTLA
+350 LKITITLATIVTTLA
-365 FVVGEFFPEYVALI
+365 FVIGEFCPEYVARI

-384 KMIEMAVTG
+384 KMIEMAVVG

-420 GKAIF
+420 GKSIF

-437 FILIFPHF
+437 FIIIFPHF
-445 WGIDGVWISLPAS
+445 WGIDGVWVSLPAS
-458 DLVSSITAAVMLGMF
+458 DLVSSVIAAIMLGQYF
-473 FRKHRK
+473 KKHKM

>member
-1 MTEKKIPSELGTQP
+1 MTEKKIPSELGTRP
-15 VGKLLRQYA
+15 VGELLKQYA
-24 VPSIVAMLASS
+24 IPSIIAMLASS
-35 LYNIVDSVFI
+35 LYNIVDSIFI
-45 GHGVDALAL
+45 GHGVNALAL
-54 SGLAVTFPLMNI
+54 SGLAATFPLMNI

-87 QKDYDTA
+87 QKDYKTA

-106 VMGVIFGIFALL
+106 VMGFIFGFIALL
-118 FLDPILYFFGASDAT
+118 FLDPILLAFGATDTT
-133 ISYAR
+133 IEYAR
-138 EYMQIIL
+138 DYMQIIL
-145 LGNVFTHLY
+145 LGNIFTHMY

-169 AMTATIATVILNTV
+169 AMKATIATVIINTI
-183 LDPLFIFKTIT
+183 LDPLLIFDT
-194 INFDRIFGYLL
+194 INLGFV
-205 PDIISDSIN
+205 
-214 FGIIQF
+214 QF
-220 SGAGWGIRGAAIATI
+220 NGAGWGIRGAAIATV
-235 LAQCIAL
+235 LAQCISL
-242 TYQVFVM
+242 VWQVRVM
-249 SDKREFIH
+249 SDKRELIH
-257 FKRGIYKLKNY
+257 FKRGIYHLKSY

-285 ASCLVVIFINRG
+285 ASCFVVIFINRG
-297 LAEYGGDYAVGAY
+297 LLSYGGDYAVGAY

-317 FIFVMIVMGFNQAMQ
+317 FIFVMIVMGFTQGMQ

-350 LKITIGLATIVTTLA
+350 LKITITLATIVTTLA
-365 FVVGEFFPEYVALI
+365 FVIGEFCPEYVARI

-384 KMIEMAVTG
+384 KMIEMAVVG

-420 GKAIF
+420 GKSIF

-437 FILIFPHF
+437 FIIIFPHF
-445 WGIDGVWISLPAS
+445 WGIDGVWVSLPAS
-458 DLVSSITAAVMLGMF
+458 DLVSSVIAAIMLGQYF
-473 FRKHRK
+473 KKHKM

>member
-1 MTEKKIPSELGTQP
+1 MSEKKIPSELGTQP
-15 VGKLLRQYA
+15 VGKLLKQYA
-24 VPSIVAMLASS
+24 LPSIIAMLASS
-35 LYNIVDSVFI
+35 LYNIVDSIFI

-87 QKDYDTA
+87 QKDYGTA
-94 QQILG
+94 QSILG
-99 NAVVMNV
+99 NAVVMNIL
-106 VMGVIFGIFALL
+106 MGVIFAAISLI
-118 FLDPILYFFGASDAT
+118 FLDPILYFFGASEAT
-133 ISYAR
+133 IGYAR
-138 EYMQIIL
+138 DYMVIIL
-145 LGNVFTHLY
+145 LGNIITHMY

-169 AMTATIATVILNTV
+169 AMKATIATVLVNTV
-183 LDPLFIFKTIT
+183 LDPLLIFDT
-194 INFDRIFGYLL
+194 INLGFVE
-205 PDIISDSIN
+205 
-214 FGIIQF
+214 F
-220 SGAGWGIRGAAIATI
+220 SGAGWGIRGAAIATVA
-235 LAQCIAL
+235 AQCISL
-242 TYQVFVM
+242 VWQVRVM
-249 SDKREFIH
+249 SDKRELLH
-257 FKRGIYKLKNY
+257 FRRGIYKLKSY

-275 IGLSPCLMNL
+275 IGLPPCLMNL
-285 ASCLVVIFINRG
+285 ASCFVVIFINRG
-297 LAEYGGDYAVGAY
+297 LTTYGGDYAVGAY

-317 FIFVMIVMGFNQAMQ
+317 FIFVMIVMGFQQAMQ

-350 LKITIGLATIVTTLA
+350 LKITIALATCVTTLA
-365 FVVGEFFPEYVALI
+365 FVIGEFFPEYVALI
-379 FTSDE
+379 FTSDAQ
-384 KMIEMAVTG
+384 MIEMAVVG

-406 QMVAGNFFQSIAQP
+406 QMVTGSFFQSIAQP

-437 FILIFPHF
+437 FIIIFPHF
-445 WGIDGVWISLPAS
+445 WGINGVWVSLPAS
-458 DLVSSITAAVMLGMF
+458 DLVSSIITTVLLTNY
-473 FRKHRK
+473 FRKHKM

>member
-1 MTEKKIPSELGTQP
+1 MTEKKIPSELGTKP
-15 VGKLLRQYA
+15 VGKLLKQYA
-24 VPSIVAMLASS
+24 LPSIIAMLASS
-35 LYNIVDSVFI
+35 LYNIVDSIFI

-87 QKDYDTA
+87 QKDYGTA
-94 QQILG
+94 QSILG
-99 NAVVMNV
+99 NAVVMNIL
-106 VMGVIFGIFALL
+106 MGIIFAAVSLV
-118 FLDPILYFFGASDAT
+118 FLDPILYFFGASEAT

-138 EYMQIIL
+138 DYMVIIL
-145 LGNVFTHLY
+145 LGNVITHMY
-154 FGFNALLRAMGHPKM
+154 FGFDALLRAMGHPKM
-169 AMTATIATVILNTV
+169 AMKATIATVLVNTV
-183 LDPLFIFKTIT
+183 LDPLLIFETIDLG
-194 INFDRIFGYLL
+194 FV
-205 PDIISDSIN
+205 
-214 FGIIQF
+214 QF
-220 SGAGWGIRGAAIATI
+220 SGAGWGIRGAAIATVA
-235 LAQCIAL
+235 AQCISL
-242 TYQVFVM
+242 VWQVRVM

-257 FKRGIYKLKNY
+257 FKRGIYKLKSY

-275 IGLSPCLMNL
+275 IGLPPCLMNL
-285 ASCLVVIFINRG
+285 ASCFVVIFINRG
-297 LAEYGGDYAVGAY
+297 LTTYGGDYAVGAY

-317 FIFVMIVMGFNQAMQ
+317 FIFVMIVMGFQQAMQ

-337 NYGAKAY
+337 NYGAKEY
-344 DRVTKV
+344 DGVTKV
-350 LKITIGLATIVTTLA
+350 LKITIALATMVTTLA
-365 FVVGEFFPEYVALI
+365 FVVGEFFPEYVARI

-384 KMIEMAVTG
+384 KMIEMAMVG

-406 QMVAGNFFQSIAQP
+406 QMVTGSFFQSIAQP

-437 FILIFPHF
+437 FIIIFPHF
-445 WGIDGVWISLPAS
+445 WGINGVWISLPAS
-458 DLVSSITAAVMLGMF
+458 DFISSLFTAVLLANY
-473 FRKHRK
+473 FRKHKM